1 MFYDYFVMLLAL
13 GRLAVTVLM
22 GNVAPPPDRIPNL
35 DYSVHEE
42 EHVVGQ
48 LFSTRYSLNATLLG
62 PNLHIVAIFFGGVIE
77 LVRRV

>member
-1 MFYDYFVMLLAL
+1 MFYDYFVTLLAL

-42 EHVVGQ
+42 GHVCIRTAVYRRDIP
-48 LFSTRYSLNATLLG
+48 STPLCWALIYMEVL
-62 PNLHIVAIFFGGVIE
+62 
-77 LVRRV
+77 